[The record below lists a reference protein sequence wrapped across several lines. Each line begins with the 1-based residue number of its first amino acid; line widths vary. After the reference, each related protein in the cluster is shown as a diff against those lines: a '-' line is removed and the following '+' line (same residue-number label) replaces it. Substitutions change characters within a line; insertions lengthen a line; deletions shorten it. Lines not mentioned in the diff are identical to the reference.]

1 MNQINDQNE
10 LRKLIYQKLST
21 ITPTYSNYADAQE
34 ESYCT
39 YYLNNIDVYW
49 QRSDVYL
56 TIDVI
61 DPAIS
66 AVEATAQQIRE
77 LLDQQTFNTATV
89 SATFYFESQNVVD
102 ESDKGIQHRN
112 MRFSIMAYSNV

>member
-1 MNQINDQNE
+1 MNKINDQNE

-21 ITPTYSNYADAQE
+21 ILPTYSNYADAHE
-34 ESYCT
+34 DSYCT

-112 MRFSIMAYSNV
+112 MRFSITAYSNV